1 MVGFFKKE
9 LSSVEKKA
17 LHLQIEEFKDEIVPL
32 IAVMSTIEFLAKK
45 YDIHYLLNQKFLN
58 PYPKD
63 LALRS
68 VIQEG
73 K

>member
-1 MVGFFKKE
+1 MM
-9 LSSVEKKA
+9 
-17 LHLQIEEFKDEIVPL
+17 IIPL
-32 IAVMSTIEFLAKK
+32 IAVMSTIEFLAQK
-45 YDIHYLLNQKFLN
+45 YEIHYLLGQKFLN

-68 VIQEG
+68 TIQEG